1 MKFKYNVIGDNT
13 AENREWL
20 RKLGYKNVND
30 NILGDVLYTPTSY
43 RDDVSFYITTHT
55 PVLSLILKDY
65 VIDCRNNDALFRS
78 VSAVRDDSDYMQ
90 WFISPMYPC
99 GIDWFLCRFNDR
111 PKLEEYT
118 ELKKASLE
126 ELIEHLK
133 K

>member
-30 NILGDVLYTPTSY
+30 NILGDILYIPTSY

-90 WFISPMYPC
+90 WFISD
-99 GIDWFLCRFNDR
+99 IDFYGKEWFLCEKDR
-111 PKLEEYT
+111 IKDCSIYCSFTKATIE
-118 ELKKASLE
+118 ELK
-126 ELIEHLK
+126 EHFK
-133 K
+133 